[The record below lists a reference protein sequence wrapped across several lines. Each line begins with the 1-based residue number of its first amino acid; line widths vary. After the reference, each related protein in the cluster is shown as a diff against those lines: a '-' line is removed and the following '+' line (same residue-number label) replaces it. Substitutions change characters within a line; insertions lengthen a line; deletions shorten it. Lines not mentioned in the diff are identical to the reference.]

1 MLHRVQLQWSL
12 VVPTLLFFW
21 PLLKLLNGI
30 GDVLAVRT
38 QSFSAAARLINKL
51 RARLTPVHRGT
62 LPCSIDTF
70 MYALYLSVYL
80 LRCRLLGRARRFGVH
95 VRRRGA
101 GHIVAAPARLQ
112 LVNCTVSNLRSLSK
126 LRLHL
131 ILFIDCMGLAP
142 TRPLAPSHSFPSPF
156 NYRVERAVYT
166 TGTHTHTHL
175 QRPAQTAG
183 QKDHP
188 LIICYKETVID
199 CGIKPRVNNPNILVY
214 WLLVLP

>member
-1 MLHRVQLQWSL
+1 
-12 VVPTLLFFW
+12 
-21 PLLKLLNGI
+21 
-30 GDVLAVRT
+30 
-38 QSFSAAARLINKL
+38 
-51 RARLTPVHRGT
+51 
-62 LPCSIDTF
+62 
-70 MYALYLSVYL
+70 MYALYLSIYL

-166 TGTHTHTHL
+166 TGTRTHTS
-175 QRPAQTAG
+175 PAA
-183 QKDHP
+183 
-188 LIICYKETVID
+188 CVNCSAE
-199 CGIKPRVNNPNILVY
+199 RSSVNN
-214 WLLVLP
+214 LLQGNGDRLRNKTPS